1 MQTNKFILF
10 NPKLNVHN
18 ILLHKVSKAGCQG
31 ASHDYKSCIF
41 CKLIQHFQVT
51 LPADLLCYDLL
62 NLFCNRGD
70 GRFVLDK
77 NKIST
82 HTQNSLLSNTN

>member
-18 ILLHKVSKAGCQG
+18 ILLHKQQAECQG
-31 ASHDYKSCIF
+31 ASHDYKSCILD
-41 CKLIQHFQVT
+41 KLIQHFQVT

-77 NKIST
+77 KIVST
-82 HTQNSLLSNTN
+82 HTHKSLLSNTY

>member
-18 ILLHKVSKAGCQG
+18 ILLHNKLNAKG
-31 ASHDYKSCIF
+31 ASHDYKSCILD
-41 CKLIQHFQVT
+41 KLIQHFQAT

-62 NLFCNRGD
+62 DLFCNRGD

>member
-18 ILLHKVSKAGCQG
+18 ILLHNKLNAKGPLMITNHAFL
-31 ASHDYKSCIF
+31 D
-41 CKLIQHFQVT
+41 KLIQRFQVT

-62 NLFCNRGD
+62 DLFCNRGD